1 MTTKEQYNQLEKCQA
16 FCLETGKEACQNNN
30 KRIEWI
36 DALKGFA
43 IFCVTLGHLNMWS
56 PIEKWIYSFHMF
68 LFFFLSGFLFSA
80 RKPTKEILK
89 TRVKRLLLPFMA
101 WNIIS
106 SLIGFF
112 CIDKS
117 FSNFVEELFVLN
129 GNLTWNAP
137 IWFLLV
143 LFLAETIVVLLKLYK
158 HKWLI
163 ITTII
168 ICLGLWVLIGHKWYL
183 WKLNLLPMAICFF
196 LLGFV
201 FKPAI
206 SRIHKWYILL
216 LLGIGSIV
224 FSSLNIRIVYT
235 YGEFGNYI
243 YCIPAAFCGALFLV
257 ALFSSNSVLSR
268 LRFLRVWGR
277 NSLMIMATQC
287 FVFKIVSFLSIK
299 LLNIDLI
306 NCYSSTVS
314 IVLALFITALINLV
328 VELFKKYTNNV
339 RPLRIISEIFGLQY

>member
-1 MTTKEQYNQLEKCQA
+1 MTTNEYYNQYTKCQV
-16 FCLETGKEACQNNN
+16 FYLETEKETGQNNN

-43 IFCVTLGHLNMWS
+43 IFCVTLGHLNMWG

-89 TRVKRLLLPFMA
+89 TRVKRLLVPFIA

-112 CIDKS
+112 LFNKS
-117 FSNFVEELFVLN
+117 FSIFVEELFVLK

-143 LFLAETIVVLLKLYK
+143 LFLAETIIVLLKLYK
-158 HKWLI
+158 HRWLSI
-163 ITTII
+163 ATII
-168 ICLGLWVLIGHKWYL
+168 ICLGLWILIGHKWFL
-183 WKLNLLPMAICFF
+183 WKLNLVPLATCFF
-196 LLGFV
+196 LVGFI
-201 FKPAI
+201 FKPII
-206 SRIHKWYILL
+206 SKIHKWYILL
-216 LLGIGSIV
+216 PLGISSIV

-235 YGEFGNYI
+235 YGKFGNYV
-243 YCIPAAFCGALFLV
+243 YCILAAFCGVLFFV
-257 ALFSSNSVLSR
+257 GLFSSNRILTC
-268 LRFLRVWGR
+268 LRFLKVWGR
-277 NSLMIMATQC
+277 NSLMIMATQF
-287 FVFKIVSFLSIK
+287 FVFKIISFLSIK

-306 NCYSSTVS
+306 NYNSSAVS
-314 IVLALFITALINLV
+314 LVLASFITVLINLAV
-328 VELFKKYTNNV
+328 ILFKKYTNNIK
-339 RPLRIISEIFGLQY
+339 PLRIIGETFGIQY